1 MNDKKDTGYETNGD
15 GINPEGEYF
24 SFLIKRAEKL
34 ASALYMVTGFVS
46 DMEPLKWTLR
56 DRSVTL
62 LSDMAI
68 AEHASLSDRIDLFD
82 AARQAA
88 MEIISL
94 VAIARSGRII
104 SDMNATVISNGYNT
118 LREAIGRSAG
128 IPTSAD
134 MFVSE
139 LLKDDE
145 KTLPERKEVY
155 KGQQSSDVVL
165 YNANSNRSIGH
176 GASGNILHS
185 KGLLQ
190 KRIHTSVP
198 NREGKTERRMAIIDF
213 IKKKKEVTIKDVLS
227 VVSGCSE
234 KTIQRELISLV
245 KDNVLKK
252 EGERRWSRYS
262 LKSQ

>member
-15 GINPEGEYF
+15 STNPEREYF
-24 SFLIKRAEKL
+24 AFLIKRAEKL

-46 DMEPLKWTLR
+46 DMEPIKWTLR
-56 DRSVTL
+56 ERSVTL
-62 LSDMAI
+62 LSDMAV

-82 AARQAA
+82 IAMQAT
-88 MEIISL
+88 MEIESL

-104 SDMNATVISNGYNT
+104 SDMNAEIISNGYNA
-118 LREAIGRSAG
+118 LKEAIGRGTG

-145 KTLPERKEVY
+145 KTLPEGKEAN
-155 KGQQSSDVVL
+155 KGQTASDVVL
-165 YNANSNRSIGH
+165 YNSQNQNRSMGH
-176 GASGNILHS
+176 IYKSHTQQG

-190 KRIHTSVP
+190 KRIHAHTVSH
-198 NREGKTERRMAIIDF
+198 EGKTERRMAIIDF

-262 LKSQ
+262 LR